1 MHVTRLVAYCRVV
14 LLCHNMSASRTEL
27 LTWLNELLALNYTK
41 VEQCGSGA
49 AYAQII
55 DSIYGNVPM
64 SRINFAAKHEYEF
77 LSNFKIL
84 QTVFTKNR
92 IEKPIPIERLVRCKM
107 QDNLEFLQ
115 WIKKYWDTNYAGD
128 GSYDAEAR
136 RNRAPRAAGTAVRR
150 VGASPTRPR
159 PSTVR
164 PRPSAAPAPAAAA
177 RATPRVSTAPAPSP
191 AARRASVA
199 PRVARAAPPPPP
211 PIPNETINQ
220 LTAEIDEMKLSVD
233 SLERERDFYFGKL
246 RDVEVL
252 VQERLA
258 DLVRSDDGA
267 ETVDDKDMAEVD
279 TLKQVQTVL
288 YTTEEGFELPDVEDE
303 EPLDQTE
310 MF

>member
-1 MHVTRLVAYCRVV
+1 
-14 LLCHNMSASRTEL
+14 MSASRTEL

-92 IEKPIPIERLVRCKM
+92 IDKPIPVERLVRCKM

-115 WIKKYWDTNYAGD
+115 WIKKYWDNNYAGD

-136 RNRAPRAAGTAVRR
+136 RSRAPSAAGAAVRR
-150 VGASPTRPR
+150 TGASPTRPR
-159 PSTVR
+159 PSAAR
-164 PRPSAAPAPAAAA
+164 PRPSAAPAPAPTA

-191 AARRASVA
+191 TARRSSAA
-199 PRVARAAPPPPP
+199 PRVARAAQPPPP

-220 LTAEIDEMKLSVD
+220 LTAEIDEMKISVD

-258 DLVRSDDGA
+258 ELVRADNDGVEA
-267 ETVDDKDMAEVD
+267 VDDKDAAEVE

>member
-1 MHVTRLVAYCRVV
+1 
-14 LLCHNMSASRTEL
+14 MSASRTEL

-41 VEQCGSGA
+41 VEQCGTGA

-77 LSNFKIL
+77 LNNFKVL

-92 IEKPIPIERLVRCKM
+92 IEKPIPVERLVRCKM

-115 WIKKYWDTNYAGD
+115 WIKKFWDANYAGD

-136 RNRAPRAAGTAVRR
+136 RTRTPSVAGGAVRRPTAAAGAAGAAARRQSSARPTSGAGAAAGTTAAPRA
-150 VGASPTRPR
+150 
-159 PSTVR
+159 
-164 PRPSAAPAPAAAA
+164 PRPSAAAASPTRRPSLAPRAA
-177 RATPRVSTAPAPSP
+177 RA
-191 AARRASVA
+191 
-199 PRVARAAPPPPP
+199 AAPPP
-211 PIPNETINQ
+211 IPVETINE
-220 LTAEIDEMKLSVD
+220 LTAEIDEMKISVG

-252 VQERLA
+252 VQERMGELA
-258 DLVRSDDGA
+258 RADDTGA
-267 ETVDDKDMAEVD
+267 EVVEDKDAAEVE
-279 TLKQVQTVL
+279 TLKQIQTVL
-288 YTTEEGFELPDVEDE
+288 YTTEEGFELPDVQDE

>member
-1 MHVTRLVAYCRVV
+1 
-14 LLCHNMSASRTEL
+14 MSASRTEL

-41 VEQCGSGA
+41 VEQCGTGA

-77 LSNFKIL
+77 LNNFKVL

-92 IEKPIPIERLVRCKM
+92 IEKPIPVERLVRCKM

-115 WIKKYWDTNYAGD
+115 WIKKFWDANYAGD

-136 RNRAPRAAGTAVRR
+136 RTRTPSAAGGAVRRPTAAAGTAGPAVRR
-150 VGASPTRPR
+150 QSSARPVSGAGAAAGTTAAPR
-159 PSTVR
+159 A
-164 PRPSAAPAPAAAA
+164 PRPSAAAASPTRRPSLAPRAA
-177 RATPRVSTAPAPSP
+177 RA
-191 AARRASVA
+191 
-199 PRVARAAPPPPP
+199 AAPPP
-211 PIPNETINQ
+211 IPVETINE
-220 LTAEIDEMKLSVD
+220 LTAEIDEMKISVG

-252 VQERLA
+252 VQERMGELA
-258 DLVRSDDGA
+258 RTDDTGA
-267 ETVDDKDMAEVD
+267 EVVEDKDAAEVE
-279 TLKQVQTVL
+279 TLKQIQTVL
-288 YTTEEGFELPDVEDE
+288 YTTEEGFELPDVQDE